1 MAGYRLSR
9 KAAADLDDIY
19 DYTIEEHGLVSARK
33 YLEDL
38 HACFESLA
46 EHPMLGRRAGRVAP
60 GMRRHECR
68 SHVVFY
74 VPDAP
79 GSVNI
84 ARVLHVRMDVL
95 PRIADAGDGA
105 RRT

>member
-9 KAAADLDDIY
+9 QAAADLDDIY

-33 YLEDL
+33 HLEAL

-68 SHVVFY
+68 FHVVFY
-74 VPDAP
+74 VSDAP
-79 GSVNI
+79 GVTI
-84 ARVLHVRMDVL
+84 ARVLHARMDVL
-95 PRIADAGDGA
+95 LRFADTGDGA